1 MCGIA
6 GMCGPETTMRAAE
19 SREVVARMCRVIEH
33 RGPDDEGFYVE
44 GGVALG
50 MRRLS
55 IIDLVT
61 GHQPITNEDGSLWI
75 VFNGEV
81 YNFREIREG
90 LLARGHVFQ
99 SNTDTEVIVHLYEE
113 EGEACVERLRGMFA
127 FAIWDK
133 RDRTLFLARDRVGVK
148 PLHYSLV
155 GGTLVF
161 ASEIKSLLQHA
172 AIEREVN
179 TEAISDF
186 LSFGYVPDPAS
197 AFKGIEKLP
206 PGHTL
211 TFKGGKVTIRQY
223 WDFQYGDGQ
232 DGTVQDDA
240 VQGGA
245 IHDERY
251 YAERLLDLLD
261 ESVKLRLVSDV
272 PLGAFLSGG
281 IDSST
286 VVAMMARHM
295 GRPVKTFSIGFSESG
310 FDELD
315 YARVAARHFNTDH
328 HEFVVTPDV
337 CKIVEEVI
345 WHHDEPFA
353 DVSSIPTYIVSKMA
367 REHVKVVLSGD
378 GGDELFAGYERY
390 VVDRARARFARI
402 PRFIRKNL
410 MLKASSALP
419 RSAYGKNF
427 LRNIALD
434 AGERYVDSLS
444 LLTREAKREILS
456 GEFKRSLDAHDSSE
470 QFEQLL
476 AESNS
481 SEQINRLLY
490 LDSKTYL
497 PGDIL
502 TKVDRM
508 SMAHSIEARE
518 PLLDHKLIEFAQT
531 IPASLKLRGLETK
544 HILKRALGG
553 LIPGQIINRPK
564 QGFGVPINKW
574 LNHDLRDLLNDT
586 LTDGRTRQ
594 RGYFNQNAVEA
605 LLDEHRR
612 GRRDHA
618 LQLWALLT
626 LELWHRTFIDRRPE
640 SSFTGAKRVSLDRL
654 SAEAM
659 AGAVL

>member
-1 MCGIA
+1 
-6 GMCGPETTMRAAE
+6 MRAAE
-19 SREVVARMCRVIEH
+19 SREVIARMCRVIEH
-33 RGPDDEGFYVE
+33 RGPDDEGFYVD

-75 VFNGEV
+75 VFNGEI
-81 YNFREIREG
+81 YNFREIRDD
-90 LLARGHVFQ
+90 LIARGHIFQ
-99 SNTDTEVIVHLYEE
+99 SNTDTEVIVHLYED

-127 FAIWDK
+127 FAIWD
-133 RDRTLFLARDRVGVK
+133 RRSRTLFLARDRVGVK
-148 PLHYSLV
+148 PLHYSLA
-155 GGTLVF
+155 GDTLIF
-161 ASEIKSLLQHA
+161 ASEIKSLLQHS
-172 AIEREVN
+172 AIKREVN

-197 AFKGIEKLP
+197 AFTGITKLP

-211 TFKGGKVTIRQY
+211 TFKEGKVTIRRY
-223 WDFQYGDGQ
+223 WDFQYADHKAEGPIQ
-232 DGTVQDDA
+232 
-240 VQGGA
+240 
-245 IHDERY
+245 DERY

-261 ESVKLRLVSDV
+261 ESIKLRLVSDV

-310 FDELD
+310 FDELQ
-315 YARVAARHFNTDH
+315 YARIAARHFNSDH
-328 HEFVVTPDV
+328 HEFVVTPDI
-337 CKIVEEVI
+337 CKIVEEVV

-390 VVDRARARFARI
+390 VIDRAREKFARI
-402 PRFIRKNL
+402 PRFIRKNI
-410 MLKASSALP
+410 MLRASSALP
-419 RSAYGKNF
+419 RAAYGKNF

-434 AGERYVDSLS
+434 AGERYIDSLS
-444 LLTREAKREILS
+444 LLNHVAKRELIS
-456 GEFKRSLDAHDSSE
+456 GAFKNSLDGRDSSE
-470 QFEQLL
+470 QFERLL
-476 AESNS
+476 DESSS

-518 PLLDHKLIEFAQT
+518 PLLDHKLIEFVGT
-531 IPASLKLRGLETK
+531 IPASLKLRGLQTK
-544 HILKRALGG
+544 HILKRALDG
-553 LIPGQIINRPK
+553 LVPDQIINRPK

-574 LNHDLRDLLNDT
+574 LNNDLREMLNDT
-586 LTDGRTRQ
+586 LTDSRTRQ

-605 LLDEHRR
+605 MLDEHRR

-618 LQLWALLT
+618 LQLWSLLT

-640 SSFTGAKRVSLDRL
+640 SSFTGAKRVSLDQL
-654 SAEAM
+654 SVEAR
-659 AGAVL
+659 AGAV

>member
-1 MCGIA
+1 
-6 GMCGPETTMRAAE
+6 MRAAE
-19 SREVVARMCRVIEH
+19 SREVIARMCRVIEH
-33 RGPDDEGFYVE
+33 RGPDDEGFYVD

-75 VFNGEV
+75 VFNGEI
-81 YNFREIREG
+81 YNFREIRDD
-90 LLARGHVFQ
+90 LIARGHIFQ
-99 SNTDTEVIVHLYEE
+99 SNTDTEVIVHLYED

-127 FAIWDK
+127 FAIWD
-133 RDRTLFLARDRVGVK
+133 RRSRTLFLARDRVGVK
-148 PLHYSLV
+148 PLHYSLA
-155 GGTLVF
+155 GDTLIF
-161 ASEIKSLLQHA
+161 ASEIKSLLQHS

-197 AFKGIEKLP
+197 AFTGITKLP

-211 TFKGGKVTIRQY
+211 TFKEGKVTIRQY
-223 WDFQYGDGQ
+223 WDFQYADHKAEGP
-232 DGTVQDDA
+232 VQ
-240 VQGGA
+240 
-245 IHDERY
+245 DERY

-261 ESVKLRLVSDV
+261 ESIKLRLVSDV

-310 FDELD
+310 FDELQ
-315 YARVAARHFNTDH
+315 YARIAARHFNSDH
-328 HEFVVTPDV
+328 HEFVVTPDI
-337 CKIVEEVI
+337 CKIVEEVV

-390 VVDRARARFARI
+390 VIDRAREKFARI
-402 PRFIRKNL
+402 PRFIRKNI
-410 MLKASSALP
+410 MLRASSALP
-419 RSAYGKNF
+419 RAAYGKNF

-434 AGERYVDSLS
+434 AGERYIDSLS
-444 LLTREAKREILS
+444 LLNHVAKRELIS
-456 GEFKRSLDAHDSSE
+456 GAFKNSLDGRDSSE
-470 QFEQLL
+470 QFERLL
-476 AESNS
+476 DESSS

-518 PLLDHKLIEFAQT
+518 PLLDHKLIEFVGT
-531 IPASLKLRGLETK
+531 IPASLKLRGLQTK
-544 HILKRALGG
+544 HILKRALDG
-553 LIPGQIINRPK
+553 LVPDQIINRPK

-574 LNHDLRDLLNDT
+574 LNNDLREMLNDT
-586 LTDGRTRQ
+586 LTDSRTRQ

-605 LLDEHRR
+605 MLDEHRR

-618 LQLWALLT
+618 LQLWSLLT

-640 SSFTGAKRVSLDRL
+640 SSFTGAKRVSLDQL
-654 SAEAM
+654 SIEAR
-659 AGAVL
+659 AGAV